1 MNVLAFLYHEHRWI
15 WRHLFVF
22 ACLSICIDSVT
33 LGAVKTWTGNGGDG
47 QWSNPLNWD
56 ASQLPVSTDDV
67 LLDNSILGTNY
78 TVSLPNTMVVIR
90 TLNIRPASNQTIQ
103 LILPTSNFVEP
114 GFTVTGPGY
123 GINLDRGAI
132 FLNASGLT
140 SGEALMIADS
150 IRINN
155 GARYIHHTR
164 ASHAN
169 NIVRLI
175 STAAGTELGVFEF
188 DVPRSSYTISASNR
202 TYGSLVLRA
211 VASGGASTYACNGS
225 NPLTINGNLQIEEGV
240 NFSVDLG
247 GANGN
252 VFIKRDYIQNGGIFN
267 LASGAGNSTVVKIS
281 GNLIQSPGAQITETN
296 TGLPVI
302 ELNGTAPQIISLSGT
317 IMNSITMRMNN
328 QEGAILL
335 APLQLPFRLEL
346 LRGKIT
352 STATNLLTLQGSCT
366 IFVDSTLNNTSYIEG
381 PLRKLG
387 LLSNSHFLFPVG
399 KNGLRWMELKNVS
412 GDFMVEYFRNNPRAF
427 SQAYG
432 PGIDHVSAQEYW
444 TVSTA
449 PGPVN
454 IAKVE
459 LSFLDPGS
467 GGVTEISTLRVA
479 ELDGSVWKDDGQ
491 TFATGIPG
499 SQGSVLSNA
508 INPFSQQSYFTLASS
523 VNLENPLPVRLL
535 EFSARSE
542 NKLARLHWTIDL
554 PEEMDHFEILAG
566 SSESDLTIVKT
577 LPAGQAQKEYECYM
591 QLVNDGSNYFR
602 LAIHEKSERTFLS
615 RVINIRSEDGLRIAT
630 IYPSIVYTNA
640 TVKLY
645 ANETGVFQWQVLGM
659 DGKMYKSG
667 SEFMERG
674 EHIMNFDLALLPSG
688 IYAFVVYRLGKR
700 VFLLRFIKRR

>member
-1 MNVLAFLYHEHRWI
+1 MDALALHFHEHARI
-15 WRHLFVF
+15 RLRLFILI
-22 ACLSICIDSVT
+22 CLSFCIGSMS
-33 LGAVKTWTGNGGDG
+33 LGAVRTWTGNAGDG

-56 ASQLPVSTDDV
+56 AGQLPFSTDDV
-67 LLDNSILGTNY
+67 LLDNSFVGTNY
-78 TVSLPNTMVVIR
+78 TVSLPNTMVIIR
-90 TLNIRPASNQTIQ
+90 TLNIVPASNQTIQ
-103 LILPTSNFVEP
+103 LILPATNLSEP

-123 GINLDRGAI
+123 GINLERGAI

-140 SGEALMIADS
+140 SGEALMISDS

-175 STAAGTELGVFEF
+175 STSPGTELGIFEF

-211 VASGGASTYACNGS
+211 VASGGATTYACNGS

-252 VFIKRDYIQNGGIFN
+252 VLIKRDYIQNGGIFN
-267 LASGAGNSTVVKIS
+267 LASGAGNSTIVRIS

-296 TGLPVI
+296 TGLPAI

-317 IMNSITMRMNN
+317 IINSINMRMNN
-328 QEGAILL
+328 PEGAILL
-335 APLQLPFRLEL
+335 APLQLPYRLEL

-352 STATNLLTLQGSCT
+352 STTANLLTLLGNCA
-366 IFVDSTLNNTSYIEG
+366 IVADSTVSNTSYVEG

-399 KNGLRWMELKNVS
+399 KNGQRWLELKNVS
-412 GDFMVEYFRNNPRAF
+412 GDFMVEYFRANPRAF
-427 SQAYG
+427 SQTYG

-444 TVSTA
+444 TVNSSS
-449 PGPVN
+449 GPISN
-454 IAKVE
+454 GNVE

-479 ELDGSVWKDDGQ
+479 ELNGSVWKDDGQ
-491 TFATGIPG
+491 TFSSGIPG

-508 INPFSQQSYFTLASS
+508 INPFSEQSYFTLASS
-523 VNLENPLPVRLL
+523 VNLDNPLPVKLL
-535 EFSARSE
+535 GFSVRSE
-542 NKLARLHWTIDL
+542 NHFARLHWTIAI
-554 PEEMDHFEILAG
+554 PEDADNFDILSG
-566 SSESDLTIVKT
+566 NSESSLTAIKT
-577 LPAGQAQKEYECYM
+577 IEAAQSQKDYECF
-591 QLVNDGSNYFR
+591 LPFVSDGVSYFR
-602 LAIHEKSERTFLS
+602 LAIHEKSGISFSSKIISIRES
-615 RVINIRSEDGLRIAT
+615 PNSVMASIN
-630 IYPSIVYTNA
+630 PSIVYSTA
-640 TVKLY
+640 LVKMH
-645 ANETGVFQWQVLGM
+645 AEEPGVFQWQILGM
-659 DGKMYKSG
+659 EGKIYKSG
-667 SEFMERG
+667 SDFMEVG
-674 EHIMNFDLALLPSG
+674 EHTLSLDLALLPSG
-688 IYAFVVYRLGKR
+688 IYAIVVYKLGKR
-700 VFLLRFIKRR
+700 VFLLRFIKRK